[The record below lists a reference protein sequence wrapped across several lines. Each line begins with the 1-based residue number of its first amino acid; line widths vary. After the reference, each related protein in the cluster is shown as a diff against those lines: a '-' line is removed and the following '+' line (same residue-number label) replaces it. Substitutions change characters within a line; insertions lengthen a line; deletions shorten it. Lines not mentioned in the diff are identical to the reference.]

1 MLTIL
6 KIKDKKTVFFLILIL
21 IFLIFKIFIFDI
33 KTVKGRSM
41 ENTLKEGNLVFIFK
55 AAYGIKFPSRNYYL
69 VRWAFPKVNDII
81 VYRKGGHFAVKRCI
95 GISDMP
101 IDFSFNSL
109 YNGLSD
115 YKMTI
120 GERSVN
126 LSAAQFRNLG
136 GRLENPARKIPKDTV
151 LALGDNPDSSY
162 DSRDYGFVSADSIYG
177 KVITWK

>member
-1 MLTIL
+1 
-6 KIKDKKTVFFLILIL
+6 
-21 IFLIFKIFIFDI
+21 
-33 KTVKGRSM
+33 
-41 ENTLKEGNLVFIFK
+41 
-55 AAYGIKFPSRNYYL
+55 
-69 VRWAFPKVNDII
+69 
-81 VYRKGGHFAVKRCI
+81 
-95 GISDMP
+95 MP